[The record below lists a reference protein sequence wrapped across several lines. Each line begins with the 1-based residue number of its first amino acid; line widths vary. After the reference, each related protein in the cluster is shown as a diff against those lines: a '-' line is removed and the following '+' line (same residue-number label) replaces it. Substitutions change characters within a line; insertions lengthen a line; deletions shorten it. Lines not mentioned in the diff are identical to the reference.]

1 MPNFGLFL
9 FPNLHTFNQHI
20 QFTPNLKI
28 YLMNPLPIKIPNSLF
43 SSDCQD
49 EKRESCAPKL
59 AVPLFYFLLFLNPLY
74 NVSETIDCRLPA
86 WTHSWIK
93 ISMDGASKS
102 ALTNP
107 PGNSYKWLHLEKL
120 CRFCSHCLKNFASHR
135 PRFVWPSGRFSD
147 FTPCLIYIS
156 SQLLPP
162 SLHLWQY
169 PFTSF
174 FSYAF
179 GHKLLRLLPFI
190 FLFKFHTFFHEILSC
205 YYFK

>member
-1 MPNFGLFL
+1 MEKEKVVLLNLQFHYFISYYFSIPFTMFL
-9 FPNLHTFNQHI
+9 KQQTADFLPEPTPGSKSLWMEPQNLHQQTLQVILINDYILRNFN
-20 QFTPNLKI
+20 
-28 YLMNPLPIKIPNSLF
+28 
-43 SSDCQD
+43 
-49 EKRESCAPKL
+49 
-59 AVPLFYFLLFLNPLY
+59 
-74 NVSETIDCRLPA
+74 
-86 WTHSWIK
+86 
-93 ISMDGASKS
+93 
-102 ALTNP
+102 
-107 PGNSYKWLHLEKL
+107 

-205 YYFK
+205 HYFK